1 MTNKAIFKGKN
12 FETLVKKI
20 SIGEGVY
27 FILGIKDEKRIP
39 VSMCKVKNSRVE
51 RRRDGLRK
59 RFSMPVGVNGI
70 DVDRETYLV
79 NLMAEND
86 FDEILVE
93 WEELL

>member
-12 FETLVKKI
+12 FETVVKKI

-39 VSMCKVKNSRVE
+39 VSMCKVKNNRME
-51 RRRDGLRK
+51 RRRESLRK
-59 RFSMPVGVNGI
+59 RFILPVVINGL

-79 NLMAEND
+79 DLMAKNS
-86 FDEILVE
+86 FDEILIE
-93 WEELL
+93 WEEFL